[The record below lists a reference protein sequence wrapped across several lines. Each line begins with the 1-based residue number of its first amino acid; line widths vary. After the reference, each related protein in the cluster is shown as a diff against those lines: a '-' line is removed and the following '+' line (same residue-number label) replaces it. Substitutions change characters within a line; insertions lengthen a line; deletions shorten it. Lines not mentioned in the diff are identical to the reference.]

1 MIEGKHPAQ
10 KVLIKEELIA
20 HMLCAGIL
28 KNELEGR
35 TGPLMAEESGNEGSF
50 LDSLPFHLTEA
61 QKRTWREIKID
72 LTGKN
77 PMRRLLQGCLL
88 YTSPSPRDLSTS
100 RMPSSA

>member
-1 MIEGKHPAQ
+1 MKEDPSKGSYSKFGNLLETLKFLHKPPVDTNITDLIEGKHPAQ

-61 QKRTWREIKID
+61 QKRTWR
-72 LTGKN
+72 
-77 PMRRLLQGCLL
+77 
-88 YTSPSPRDLSTS
+88 
-100 RMPSSA
+100 